1 MEEKI
6 FVRCEDG
13 EIIMVDFLCHDVEYD
28 FATEEEYK
36 AQQAKKKEKECRLF
50 DAIAKKFENF

>member
-6 FVRCEDG
+6 FVRCENG
-13 EIIMVDFLCHDVEYD
+13 EIIKVDFLCHDVEYD

-36 AQQAKKKEKECRLF
+36 AQQAKKKEEERKLF
-50 DAIAKKFENF
+50 DAIAKRFENL